1 LKGVGIRT
9 RFAPSPTGYL
19 HVGNARTA
27 IFNWLYTRH
36 GGGTFILRI
45 EDTDQERSRPEYEAA
60 IQRELRW
67 LGLDWDEGVV
77 AGGHGPYRQS
87 ERHAQGIYRDALE
100 RLRATGDVYPCFCDM
115 EQLRADRDASLRA
128 GKPPR
133 YSGRCRAIPAQEARR
148 RSESGEPAVLRF
160 RIPEGSIRF
169 DDLLRGSIQVDLEQV
184 GDPVVFR
191 SDGWP
196 TYNFAVVVDDISM
209 EITDVIRGEDHI
221 SNTPRQLL
229 LYRALGA
236 EPPRFAHLPLV
247 LGPDHAPL
255 SKRHGDT
262 SLAQFA
268 EAGFPAPAVLN
279 YLALLGWAPQGK
291 EDVLSAQQLVGQFDL
306 KRVGRSAGVFDR
318 VKLEWLGNQHLRRTP
333 SEDLIPRAVP
343 YLQASGDFPAQVGGD
358 HRAWLG
364 HLLDLLK
371 ESISH
376 LSQVPDTDAFRIVLH
391 FDPDACLRDPEVR
404 ADLKDPACREVI
416 RTFAKLLPRERPLDL
431 ETYRKA
437 AQETGRLAEVKGR
450 SLYHPIRLALTA
462 RASGPELVRLVP
474 LIEEAAGIP
483 LPLGVPGCAQRAW
496 KIAEL
501 MEGEA

>member
-1 LKGVGIRT
+1 LRGVGIRT

-36 GGGTFILRI
+36 ARGKLILRI

-60 IQRELRW
+60 ILRELSW
-67 LGLDWDEGVV
+67 LGLDWDEGIEE
-77 AGGHGPYRQS
+77 GDHGPYRQS
-87 ERHAQGIYRDALE
+87 ERHAKGLYRHALE
-100 RLRATGDVYPCFCDM
+100 RLQATGDVYPCFCSM
-115 EQLRADRDASLRA
+115 EQLGADREASLKA
-128 GKPPR
+128 GKAPR
-133 YSGRCRAIPAQEARR
+133 YSGRCRTVPAEKARR
-148 RSESGEPAVLRF
+148 RMESGEPAVLRF
-160 RIPEGSIRF
+160 RIPEGSLRF
-169 DDLLRGSIQVDLEQV
+169 DDVLRGPIEVDLGHV

-196 TYNFAVVVDDISM
+196 TYNFAVVVDDIGM

-229 LYRALGA
+229 LYRAMGA

-268 EAGFPAPAVLN
+268 DRGFPAEAVLN

-291 EDVLSAQQLVGQFDL
+291 EEVLSPGQLVEQFDL
-306 KRVGRSAGVFDR
+306 KKVGRSAGVFDR
-318 VKLEWLGNQHLRRTP
+318 TKLEWLGNQHLRRTA
-333 SEDLIPRAVP
+333 SDELVPRALP
-343 YLQASGDFPAQVGGD
+343 YFQSRGDFPPVAGSE
-358 HRAWLG
+358 HRTWLS
-364 HLLDLLK
+364 HLLDLVK
-371 ESISH
+371 ESVSH
-376 LSQVPDTDAFRIVLH
+376 LAEVPDTDAARIVLH
-391 FDPDACLRDPEVR
+391 FDPDSC
-404 ADLKDPACREVI
+404 LKDPRARSDLKEPSCREVI
-416 RTFAKLLPRERPLDL
+416 RTFAKLLPGQKPLDR
-431 ETYRKA
+431 ESYRNT
-437 AQETGRLAEVKGR
+437 AQETGRITGTKGR
-450 SLYHPIRLALTA
+450 DLYHPIRLALTA
-462 RASGPELVRLVP
+462 RTSGPELVRLVP
-474 LIEEAAGIP
+474 LIEEAAGIQ

>member
-1 LKGVGIRT
+1 
-9 RFAPSPTGYL
+9 
-19 HVGNARTA
+19 
-27 IFNWLYTRH
+27 
-36 GGGTFILRI
+36 
-45 EDTDQERSRPEYEAA
+45 
-60 IQRELRW
+60 
-67 LGLDWDEGVV
+67 
-77 AGGHGPYRQS
+77 
-87 ERHAQGIYRDALE
+87 
-100 RLRATGDVYPCFCDM
+100 
-115 EQLRADRDASLRA
+115 
-128 GKPPR
+128 
-133 YSGRCRAIPAQEARR
+133 
-148 RSESGEPAVLRF
+148 
-160 RIPEGSIRF
+160 
-169 DDLLRGSIQVDLEQV
+169 
-184 GDPVVFR
+184 
-191 SDGWP
+191 
-196 TYNFAVVVDDISM
+196 
-209 EITDVIRGEDHI
+209 
-221 SNTPRQLL
+221 
-229 LYRALGA
+229 
-236 EPPRFAHLPLV
+236 
-247 LGPDHAPL
+247 L

-291 EDVLSAQQLVGQFDL
+291 EDVLSAEQLVGQFDL

-333 SEDLIPRAVP
+333 SEDLVPRAVP

-364 HLLDLLK
+364 RLLDLLK